1 MDFTIASTIEIL
13 GRTPTLIRE
22 YFRELS
28 DAWIQ
33 NDYGENTWS
42 AHQVLGHLI
51 WGERTDWIPRVR
63 HILEHGDSLPFV
75 PFDRDGHEEL
85 CKSSTTQEL
94 VDVFQRERLDNL
106 QVLQDLELTE
116 SDLEKRGL
124 HPALG
129 AVTIRELLSTWT
141 VHDLNHIAQI
151 SKAMAYQYRDLVG
164 PWEAYLSILAPPNPR

>member
-1 MDFTIASTIEIL
+1 MDFAIATTIEIL
-13 GRTPTLIRE
+13 SRTPRLIRE
-22 YFRELS
+22 YFHDLS

-51 WGERTDWIPRVR
+51 WGERTDWVPRVR
-63 HILEHGDSLPFV
+63 HILEQGDSVPFK
-75 PFDRDGHEEL
+75 PFDRNGHEEL
-85 CKSSTTQEL
+85 CHSTSTQEL
-94 VDVFQRERLDNL
+94 VDIFARERAENIQALQELD
-106 QVLQDLELTE
+106 LTE
-116 SDLEKRGL
+116 SDLERCGL

-129 AVTIRELLSTWT
+129 TVTVKELLATWT

-151 SKAMAYQYRDLVG
+151 SKAMAYQYRHAVG